1 VIKANSFLSGG
12 TDVVRKR
19 TLIIVLAF
27 LCICFNIVIF
37 LPLQKVFVFTETRIN
52 DPIMHYIP
60 LTTEDTFDI
69 RYTHSIHK
77 TDVLEHY
84 KCVDGTSIQ
93 MLGMEYESLA
103 IGMPSYAEENQTL
116 TERDGKYFLQ
126 FNNEEV
132 IKNFTIYIGDLD
144 LDLVL
149 DYKDYEYDLKKD
161 LQRGKS
167 YLFEVKRL
175 SLYEQWKGAR
185 MK

>member
-1 VIKANSFLSGG
+1 MA
-12 TDVVRKR
+12 T
-19 TLIIVLAF
+19 
-27 LCICFNIVIF
+27 
-37 LPLQKVFVFTETRIN
+37 
-52 DPIMHYIP
+52 
-60 LTTEDTFDI
+60 I
-69 RYTHSIHK
+69 R
-77 TDVLEHY
+77 L
-84 KCVDGTSIQ
+84 
-93 MLGMEYESLA
+93 
-103 IGMPSYAEENQTL
+103 
-116 TERDGKYFLQ
+116 ERDGKYFLQ

>member
-1 VIKANSFLSGG
+1 M
-12 TDVVRKR
+12 VRKR

-27 LCICFNIVIF
+27 LCICLNIVIF
-37 LPLQKVFVFTETRIN
+37 LPFQKVFAFTETRIN
-52 DPIMHYIP
+52 DPIVHYIP
-60 LTTEDTFDI
+60 LTTEDAFDI

-77 TDVLEHY
+77 TGVLEHY
-84 KCVDGTSIQ
+84 KRVDGTSIQ

-116 TERDGKYFLQ
+116 TERNGKYFLQ
-126 FNNEEV
+126 FDNKV
-132 IKNFTIYIGDLD
+132 IENFTIYIGDLD

-149 DYKDYEYDLKKD
+149 DYEDYEYDLKKD

-175 SLYEQWKGAR
+175 SLYEQWEGVR

>member
-1 VIKANSFLSGG
+1 M
-12 TDVVRKR
+12 RKR
-19 TLIIVLAF
+19 KLIIVLAF
-27 LCICFNIVIF
+27 LSICFSVVIF
-37 LPLQKVFVFTETRIN
+37 LPFQKVFAFTETRLN
-52 DPIMHYIP
+52 DPVVHFIP
-60 LTTEDTFDI
+60 LTPVDTFEI

-116 TERDGKYFLQ
+116 TKRNGKYYLEFD
-126 FNNEEV
+126 NEFIE
-132 IKNFTIYIGDLD
+132 NFTIYIGDLD

-149 DYKDYEYDLKKD
+149 DYEDYEYDLKKD

-167 YLFEVKRL
+167 YLFEVKHL